1 MRDRDFPYVK
11 FDSDEVQTLF
21 DKRCT
26 RCSICDKVFNI
37 PVIES
42 YTYKL
47 TNPKGKQRLFCSWT
61 CYRKAEQICKNKRSY
76 KEQYTVD

>member
-1 MRDRDFPYVK
+1 MRDRDFPYIE
-11 FDSDEVQTLF
+11 FDSDETQILF

-26 RCSICDKVFNI
+26 RCSICGKVFNI
-37 PVIES
+37 PIIES
-42 YTYKL
+42 YTYKI
-47 TNPKGKQRLFCSWT
+47 TNPKGKQRLLCRWT